1 MDMEERWRSPRL
13 DLPHAIALCF
23 VSMLLSMSLT
33 LVLDGAAHCL

>member
-1 MDMEERWRSPRL
+1 MDKEERWRSPL

-23 VSMLLSMSLT
+23 ASMLLSMSLT